1 MHGGLSTGPRTEP
14 DVGTGLAHAG
24 DERSESAR
32 VLETAAGS
40 QLAARVGHG
49 SAPARLGTVRDERS
63 ETRRLPNA
71 GGARNSSFG
80 DADRSA
86 PQEHLARG
94 HGNGDM
100 PPAAP
105 ERWRLASTHRAP
117 RPDVLLREAA
127 TGYSGGR
134 RHRIRQPRR
143 RARESRPFS
152 SPPFGLSAPLR
163 DAQHNGASIGHSHNP
178 KDYTMKR
185 SAVILAVALAFG
197 PTAADQAT
205 AGQTTDPL
213 PSWNDGNSKR
223 AIMAFVAKVTK
234 EGSPDSYPPPNVSP
248 PLTTTD
254 AFGPSS
260 RCTSN
265 CSSRSIA

>member
-1 MHGGLSTGPRTEP
+1 MRNGRCRMHGGLSTGPRTEP

-127 TGYSGGR
+127 TLFYER
-134 RHRIRQPRR
+134 RR
-143 RARESRPFS
+143 RATRAVAATASASQDAERESR
-152 SPPFGLSAPLR
+152 GLSHLHLSACLLHY
-163 DAQHNGASIGHSHNP
+163 ATLSI
-178 KDYTMKR
+178 T
-185 SAVILAVALAFG
+185 VLA
-197 PTAADQAT
+197 
-205 AGQTTDPL
+205 
-213 PSWNDGNSKR
+213 
-223 AIMAFVAKVTK
+223 
-234 EGSPDSYPPPNVSP
+234 
-248 PLTTTD
+248 
-254 AFGPSS
+254 
-260 RCTSN
+260 
-265 CSSRSIA
+265 